1 MPAPSP
7 GPPSSSPRRDGS
19 GTPVAA
25 TPPTPL
31 RHGTLRG
38 AAIARRL
45 DPTSLRL
52 FRAAAEER
60 SLAAAAEREAIA
72 LSAAS
77 RRITELEER
86 LGTALL
92 RRHDRGV
99 TPTAA
104 GDALLT
110 HLVGLFDLLDRIGAD
125 MDAFASGERGHVRLH
140 ANMSAV
146 SGFLPE
152 ALAGFLPAHPGIR
165 LTLEERYTAD
175 ILRAVGSGAADLG
188 LVSGTLPAD
197 GLHVTPWREDR
208 LLVVLPEGHALSARD
223 TVAFADLDGV
233 PFVGQSEETAL
244 QKLYRSRATI
254 QGVALNERVNV
265 SGFDGVRRM
274 VEAGLGVAILPAT
287 AAQPY
292 ATAMRIGLR
301 PLSDS
306 WAVRPLVI
314 VSRAPASLSAAA
326 RVLVAHLTRPVPDA
340 G

>member
-1 MPAPSP
+1 MPS
-7 GPPSSSPRRDGS
+7 GS
-19 GTPVAA
+19 
-25 TPPTPL
+25 PTPA

-52 FRAAAEER
+52 FRAAVEER

-77 RRITELEER
+77 RRIVELEER
-86 LGTALL
+86 LGAALL

-104 GDALLT
+104 GEALMT
-110 HLVGLFDLLDRIGAD
+110 HLAALFDLLDRIGAD
-125 MDAFASGERGHVRLH
+125 MDSFAAGERGHVRLH

-165 LTLEERYTAD
+165 LTLEERYSAD
-175 ILRAVGSGAADLG
+175 ILRAVASGAADLG
-188 LVSGTLPAD
+188 LVSGTLPAE
-197 GLHVTPWREDR
+197 GLHVIPWREDR
-208 LLVVLPEGHALSARD
+208 LVVVLPEGHGLLGRETLAL
-223 TVAFADLDGV
+223 ADLDGV

-244 QKLYRSRATI
+244 QKLYRARAAA
-254 QGVALNERVNV
+254 GAVALNVRVSV

-274 VEAGLGVAILPAT
+274 VEAGLGLAILPAT
-287 AAQPY
+287 AAQSY
-292 ATAMRIGLR
+292 AAAMRIRLR
-301 PLSDS
+301 PLAEA
-306 WAVRPLVI
+306 WAARPLVI
-314 VSRAPASLSAAA
+314 VTRAPDTLSAAA
-326 RVLVAHLTRPVPDA
+326 RVLIAHLTRPS

>member
-1 MPAPSP
+1 MSAPPAPF
-7 GPPSSSPRRDGS
+7 PSARQGTRRG
-19 GTPVAA
+19 G
-25 TPPTPL
+25 
-31 RHGTLRG
+31 
-38 AAIARRL
+38 AIARRL

-52 FRAAAEER
+52 FRAAVEER

-77 RRITELEER
+77 RRIVELEER

-99 TPTAA
+99 APTAA
-104 GDALLT
+104 GEALMT
-110 HLVGLFDLLDRIGAD
+110 HLVTLFDLLDRIGAD
-125 MDAFASGERGHVRLH
+125 MDAFAAGERGHVRLH

-165 LTLEERYTAD
+165 LALKERYTAD
-175 ILRAVGSGAADLG
+175 ILRAVASGAADLG
-188 LVSGTLPAD
+188 LVSGTLPAP
-197 GLHVTPWREDR
+197 GLHVIPWREDR
-208 LLVVLPEGHALSARD
+208 LVAVLPEGHPLLDRE
-223 TVAFADLDGV
+223 TLAFADLDGV

-244 QKLYRSRATI
+244 QKLYRARAAA

-292 ATAMRIGLR
+292 AAAMRIGLR
-301 PLSDS
+301 PLSDA
-306 WAVRPLVI
+306 WAARPLVI
-314 VSRAPASLSAAA
+314 ATRAPRTLAAA
-326 RVLVAHLTRPVPDA
+326 AGVLIAHLTRPP